1 MWFMRLWDHVEQT
14 LVGLLG
20 AGALL
25 VGVVQVVG
33 RYLIPEHAIT
43 WAEEVIVYL
52 AIWGIMIVS
61 SQLVRTD
68 GHVRPDVVLRL
79 VSPRTQRVLEVF
91 NCLVALAFC
100 GGLAWF
106 GWQIVNTALLLDE
119 TSSTALQFPM
129 WIYYAALPT
138 GAGLMLIRYAIR
150 LVRYL
155 FFFDPATMT
164 VGHSIAHEV
173 PLDMASLPQR

>member
-14 LVGLLG
+14 LAGLLG
-20 AGALL
+20 ASALL

-79 VSPRTQRVLEVF
+79 LSPRMQRIMEVF

-100 GGLAWF
+100 GGLVWF

-119 TSSTALQFPM
+119 TSSTALEFPM
-129 WIYYAALPT
+129 WIYYASLPV
-138 GAGLMLIRYAIR
+138 GAGLMLIRYAMRLIR
-150 LVRYL
+150 YV

-173 PLDMASLPQR
+173 PLDMATLPQR

>member
-79 VSPRTQRVLEVF
+79 LSPGAQRVLEVF

-100 GGLAWF
+100 GGLA
-106 GWQIVNTALLLDE
+106 VVRLADRE
-119 TSSTALQFPM
+119 HR
-129 WIYYAALPT
+129 AA
-138 GAGLMLIRYAIR
+138 AG
-150 LVRYL
+150 
-155 FFFDPATMT
+155 
-164 VGHSIAHEV
+164 
-173 PLDMASLPQR
+173 

>member
-1 MWFMRLWDHVEQT
+1 MWFMRLWDRVEQT

-20 AGALL
+20 AAALL
-25 VGVVQVVG
+25 VGVVQVIG

-61 SQLVRTD
+61 SQLVRSD

-79 VSPRTQRVLEVF
+79 VSPRVQRVLEVF
-91 NCLVALAFC
+91 NCLVALGFC
-100 GGLAWF
+100 GGLLWF
-106 GWQIVNTALLLDE
+106 GIQIVSTALLLDE
-119 TSSTALQFPM
+119 TSSTGLQFPM

-138 GAGLMLIRYAIR
+138 GAGLMAIRYAMR
-150 LVRYL
+150 LLRYL

-164 VGHSIAHEV
+164 VGHTIAHEL
-173 PLDMASLPQR
+173 PLDMAPVTLR